1 MHSYL
6 RAVGFSDISK
16 KEMKEII
23 NEIVRDYDEKI
34 IVDEDNHRLFAEI
47 SKSFGYD
54 CGITV

>member
-23 NEIVRDYDEKI
+23 NEIVRDYDEKM
-34 IVDEDNHRLFAEI
+34 IVDEDNHRLFA
-47 SKSFGYD
+47 
-54 CGITV
+54 